1 MSKHALVAEEK
12 MRSAVRSGDTEA
24 AHAEADRILVTLL
37 RQLGYKELCDL
48 YEQVDKW
55 YA

>member
-1 MSKHALVAEEK
+1 MSNALVAEKK
-12 MRSAVRSGDTEA
+12 MRKAVANPDIEEG
-24 AHAEADRILVTLL
+24 HADADRILVTLL

-48 YEQVDKW
+48 YESVDKW